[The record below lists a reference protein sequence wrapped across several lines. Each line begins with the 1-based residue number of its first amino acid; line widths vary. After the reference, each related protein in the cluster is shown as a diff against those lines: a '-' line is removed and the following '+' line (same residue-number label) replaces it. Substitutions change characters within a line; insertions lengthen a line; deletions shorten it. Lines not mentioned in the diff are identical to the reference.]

1 MFNYKQNIPRFY
13 PYYNN
18 MASSLVT
25 DDLHIWKAYANT
37 EARSKAA
44 DREERYTDIQQFL
57 IVNKLSYC
65 EMMW

>member
-1 MFNYKQNIPRFY
+1 
-13 PYYNN
+13 